1 MASDRQSQS
10 PVSAAVVSGTV
21 RSLRLPLLELP
32 QEPELRQPPVAGNG
46 LDGHAK
52 HLGRFLDAQ
61 SAEVPQFDDLALP
74 RISPGQ
80 GFKRCIESHQIGVS
94 LGRRHQRLVED
105 DVRALAA
112 ALLRAGVA
120 RSATFRAIVET
131 LEGSDLIIYI
141 EARPIRLPG
150 QFQFLAASPG
160 CRHVRVSVRTPGLDT
175 EQVAWLGHELWHA
188 VELAEAPDVRNQ
200 AGLLRLYQR
209 IGMAGASGT
218 TAEPTK
224 AQEVWTTVLY
234 EARATGRTR

>member
-1 MASDRQSQS
+1 MARTAARGFSWTLLAVLAALATAA
-10 PVSAAVVSGTV
+10 PVPA
-21 RSLRLPLLELP
+21 LPM
-32 QEPELRQPPVAGNG
+32 G
-46 LDGHAK
+46 LDLDHAAAPAPTI
-52 HLGRFLDAQ
+52 GTDAAP
-61 SAEVPQFDDLALP
+61 S
-74 RISPGQ
+74 
-80 GFKRCIESHQIGVS
+80 
-94 LGRRHQRLVED
+94 RL
-105 DVRALAA
+105 RAADTTAA
-112 ALLRAGVA
+112 ALLRAGMA

-150 QFQFLAASPG
+150 QLQFLAASPG

-175 EQVAWLGHELWHA
+175 ELVAWLGHELWHA

-218 TAEPTK
+218 TAETAK

>member
-1 MASDRQSQS
+1 MATTAARGFSWTLPAVFAALAAAA
-10 PVSAAVVSGTV
+10 PVPA
-21 RSLRLPLLELP
+21 LPL
-32 QEPELRQPPVAGNG
+32 G
-46 LDGHAK
+46 LD
-52 HLGRFLDAQ
+52 LDQA
-61 SAEVPQFDDLALP
+61 AAPAP
-74 RISPGQ
+74 T
-80 GFKRCIESHQIGVS
+80 IGTAAAPS
-94 LGRRHQRLVED
+94 RL
-105 DVRALAA
+105 RAADATAA
-112 ALLRAGVA
+112 ALLRAGMA

-150 QFQFLAASPG
+150 QLQFLAASPG

-175 EQVAWLGHELWHA
+175 ELVAWLGHELWHA

-218 TAEPTK
+218 TAETAK

-234 EARATGRTR
+234 EARARGRTR